1 MGHIAARAAVESWVL
16 VPQLQAWQVPDE
28 VTWDLGNLPA
38 PMPLELHRNK
48 VVVHWRPGLSAA
60 WRTVPRSN
68 HLQLAPRC
76 GEIRLR
82 AELRSRH
89 AAVSDRAMLV
99 VERSGRV
106 LTSQPVLQSAARS
119 WVAMPKRSSVML
131 QTPRQHCRR
140 WGLRCDWLNM

>member
-106 LTSQPVLQSAARS
+106 PVSYTHLDVYKRQTHAHISMLVSRSGDCHLSVLTGWRPTS
-119 WVAMPKRSSVML
+119 
-131 QTPRQHCRR
+131 
-140 WGLRCDWLNM
+140 